1 MASPSRYIPKEELV
15 IFSRQL
21 ALVIESEVSLVEGL
35 KMIQDKADNNQLKA
49 AITGIIEDVQVGGSI
64 GVAVKKQENAF
75 SPFFVNMIHIGEESG
90 DLTAILN
97 QIADTFE
104 KEEETTKKVRSAVT
118 YPIIL
123 TVLMLGVIVLLIVQI
138 LPMFNDILTSLGGT
152 MPAFTRAMMDIG
164 LFIGKYIY
172 ILLIVLVLIVML
184 VILMRGSHRGRYILD
199 RNRLRLPIQK
209 GIIGSLTAVR
219 FSRNL
224 GLLIKSGINI
234 SLALDMIKP
243 VMNNLYIESQ
253 IDAVKGDINEGKAIG
268 DAFERLNLFPWV
280 LMKLFAIAQNTGH
293 MDQVLFRASD
303 VMEKEL
309 DDRLNKLT
317 TVIEPALIIILSI
330 IVGVI
335 LLSVILP
342 IVDIMNAIG

>member
-1 MASPSRYIPKEELV
+1 MANRVQYIPKEELI

-35 KMIQDKADNNQLKA
+35 TLIQDKADHKLLQSS
-49 AITGIIEDVQVGGSI
+49 IGDVIKDIQVGESI
-64 GVAVKKQENAF
+64 GSALKKKESVF

-90 DLTAILN
+90 DMATILN
-97 QIADTFE
+97 QIADTYE

-123 TVLMLGVIVLLIVQI
+123 TVLMLGVVVLLIVQI

-152 MPAFTRAMMDIG
+152 MPAFTKGMMEIG
-164 LFIGKYIY
+164 LFVGKYIY
-172 ILLIVLVLIVML
+172 IILIVIVLIIMVGF
-184 VILMRGSHRGRYILD
+184 LMRSNEGGRYALD
-199 RNRLRLPIQK
+199 RNKLRVPIQK
-209 GIIGSLTAVR
+209 GIIGSLSAVR

-224 GLLIKSGINI
+224 GLLINSGLNI
-234 SLALDMIKP
+234 SIALDMVKP
-243 VMNNLYIESQ
+243 VMNNLYIEQQ
-253 IDAVKGDINEGKAIG
+253 IDEVKKDINEGKAIG
-268 DAFERLNLFPWV
+268 DALERLNLFPWV
-280 LMKLFAIAQNTGH
+280 LIKLFAIAQNTGH
-293 MDQVLFRASD
+293 MDQVLFRAAD
-303 VMEKEL
+303 VMEKDL
-309 DDRLNKLT
+309 DNRLNKLT